1 MSVTISKS
9 YALMKAMNE
18 MMRDLM
24 TQMNALP
31 LWVRLWTG
39 WMMAVFFSS
48 AFFCRREEA
57 ARVTLGAF
65 LLTMGVAMALFQATG
80 TVKMIAAAHLL
91 VWTPL
96 LGYLAKLRQ
105 SRPSHGAGR
114 PLAIWLALLIGTI
127 GISLMFD
134 AREVVLFIGG
144 Y

>member
-1 MSVTISKS
+1 MT
-9 YALMKAMNE
+9 
-18 MMRDLM
+18 RDLM

-31 LWVRLWTG
+31 LWVRLWTA

-48 AFFCRREEA
+48 AFFFRREAE

-96 LGYLAKLRQ
+96 LVYLVRARLNRA
-105 SRPSHGAGR
+105 SAGAGS
-114 PLAIWLALLIGTI
+114 PLAAWLGLLIGTI

-134 AREVVLFIGG
+134 VREVVLFMGG
-144 Y
+144 S